1 MRAYEELKSLI
12 IANEYKAGS
21 DLDETELVNRF
32 KVSRTPIR
40 EALIRLSME
49 GLVTMTPSRGA
60 KVSNLNFSDITE
72 HLEIMDILTP
82 SICFLAALRRTDQDL
97 DDIMQ
102 EITRLNAADQDD
114 LRGRLDAIF
123 CLYTAL
129 GKATHNESLEHIYRL
144 TIYAKLR
151 IGRISASRLESK
163 EEWSAHVEELRKVY
177 SAIYKCIAER
187 NADGA
192 HAAACDWMKIVR
204 ERLSSVVSS
213 STHQAKNQLLGR

>member
-1 MRAYEELKSLI
+1 MI

-21 DLDETELVNRF
+21 DLDEVELVNRF
-32 KVSRTPIR
+32 NVSRTPIR

-49 GLVTMTPSRGA
+49 GLVTMAPSRGA

-102 EITRLNAADQDD
+102 EITRLNTAEQDD
-114 LRGRLDAIF
+114 LRARLDAIF

-163 EEWSAHVEELRKVY
+163 EEWSAHVEELSRVY
-177 SAIYKCIAER
+177 GAIYDCISNR
-187 NADGA
+187 DADGA
-192 HAAACDWMKIVR
+192 HSAAGEWMKIVR

-213 STHQAKNQLLGR
+213 SSTHQMMTQLLQQ